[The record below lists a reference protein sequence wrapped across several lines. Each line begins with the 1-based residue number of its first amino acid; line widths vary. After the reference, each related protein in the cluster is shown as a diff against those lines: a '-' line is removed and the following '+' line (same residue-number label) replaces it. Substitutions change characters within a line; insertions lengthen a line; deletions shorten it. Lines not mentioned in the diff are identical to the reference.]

1 VLFQRSI
8 HASDDD
14 LSAYLD
20 GRLAAATRER
30 IDGHLPGCAI
40 CQRALEGLRAVSS
53 ALQGLPAVRAPRSFA
68 LREADVRPAARA
80 GGLTR
85 AMPLLSGMTAAAL
98 LAFFA
103 LVGFDIAGGGSSSS
117 SSASKGANV
126 ELLGASDTA
135 KSLAQSNNMELA
147 MTATFERAAAA
158 PNVFG
163 SAVSTPDLATANT
176 FADDAGTLVFRV
188 APSVVTPEPGTA
200 RVASASS
207 NNDMGMHVAEAAL
220 ASMALASGAGVIIVS
235 RRRST

>member
-1 VLFQRSI
+1 MLFQRSI

-20 GRLAAATRER
+20 GRLAAGTRER
-30 IDGHLPGCAI
+30 IDGHLSGCAI
-40 CQRALEGLRAVSS
+40 CQRALEGLRAVRS

-80 GGLTR
+80 GGVTR
-85 AMPLLSGMTAAAL
+85 AMPLLSGMTAAAM

-103 LVGFDIAGGGSSSS
+103 LVGFDFAGGGSSSS
-117 SSASKGANV
+117 SSAGRPAILAAGA
-126 ELLGASDTA
+126 ASDTA
-135 KSLAQSNNMELA
+135 KSLAQSNNVELA

-158 PNVFG
+158 PSGFG

-176 FADDAGTLVFRV
+176 FADDSGTLAFRV
-188 APSVVTPEPGTA
+188 APSVVTPEPATTRA
-200 RVASASS
+200 ASESS

-220 ASMALASGAGVIIVS
+220 AAVALVSGAGVIIVS